1 MSGWFK
7 CFPRRILKSYDALN
21 SDQKAAAYTLTML
34 IYDHDEPLRMS
45 ESMLAGACGFN
56 VRKYRRV
63 LAELVALGK
72 FYISPS
78 GAIGN
83 ELADELLAQRE
94 SARETGRIGG
104 HKRVANAKAKANVL
118 PIDQQSID
126 DQNGKLSEKAN
137 EDKGTN
143 QGTLGLAFSHKEEDT
158 SLAKAKEGPTA
169 REIIYNT
176 GKAILARQGIDA
188 KAAGTVL
195 GKLLKVKGELEAA
208 RIISSIGASP
218 KIDIH
223 DYLWGIINGKPA
235 RPLETS
241 NVMPVTLSDGGWL
254 YDATNNE
261 LFRLEGDR
269 KVQRP
274 GAISQAD
281 KTAIDL
287 IMRFSDAR
295 AA

>member
-1 MSGWFK
+1 MSAWFK

-56 VRKYRRV
+56 VRKYRRI
-63 LAELVALGK
+63 LAELIALGK
-72 FYISPS
+72 FYVAPS
-78 GAIGN
+78 GSIGN

-94 SARETGRIGG
+94 SARETGRVGG
-104 HKRVANAKAKANVL
+104 HKRVSNAKAKANVL
-118 PIDQQSID
+118 PIDSQSID
-126 DQNGKLSEKAN
+126 NQKAILSEKPN
-137 EDKGTN
+137 EDNGTN
-143 QGTLGLAFSHKEEDT
+143 QGTLELAFNHKEEDT

-176 GKAILARQGIDA
+176 GKALMARQGVDV

-195 GKLLKVKGELEAA
+195 GKLVKVKGEAEAA
-208 RIISSIGASP
+208 RIISEIGASP
-218 KIDIH
+218 KLDIH
-223 DYLWGIINGKPA
+223 DYLWGVINGKPA

-261 LFRLEGDR
+261 LFRLDGAR
-269 KVQRP
+269 KIQRP
-274 GAISQAD
+274 GAMSEAD
-281 KTAIDL
+281 QTTIDL

>member
-63 LAELVALGK
+63 LAELIALGK
-72 FYISPS
+72 FYVAPS

-94 SARETGRIGG
+94 SARETGRAGG

-118 PIDQQSID
+118 PIDLQSID
-126 DQNGKLSEKAN
+126 NQNGKLSEKSN
-137 EDKGTN
+137 EDKGPN
-143 QGTLGLAFSHKEEDT
+143 QGTLELAFNHKEVDT

-176 GKAILARQGIDA
+176 GKALMARQGVDA
-188 KAAGTVL
+188 KAAGSVL
-195 GKLLKVKGELEAA
+195 GQLRKVKGEAEAA
-208 RIISSIGASP
+208 RIISNIGANP
-218 KIDIH
+218 KLDVH
-223 DYLWGIINGKPA
+223 DYLWGVINGKPVRA
-235 RPLETS
+235 LETS

-261 LFRLEGDR
+261 LFRIEDDR
-269 KVQRP
+269 KVRRA
-274 GAISQAD
+274 GALSQAD
-281 KTAIDL
+281 RAAIDL
-287 IMRFSDAR
+287 IMRFSDVR